1 MIGLSVWLGSMV
13 LWAVFAPQLYKID
26 PTKKTTDALR
36 GYFSTVSW
44 VSYFLALFTGI
55 TLYFLN
61 ESTTSNWYIEVS
73 VLALAGIV
81 IAFHSF
87 ATNISPAIRGAFN
100 GVMLLLAL
108 IAVYL
113 TTIYI

>member
-1 MIGLSVWLGSMV
+1 MVSLCIWLGSMV

-36 GYFSTVSW
+36 GYFSSVSW
-44 VSYFLALFTGI
+44 TSYFLAFVSGL

-61 ESTTSNWYIEVS
+61 ESTTSNWYTEVA
-73 VLALAGIV
+73 VLGLAGIV